1 MNEPSLD
8 IFRYEFIWV
17 RVLHINK
24 PVISAGISGWPNSD
38 SGSTHEVVLEKSLRN
53 SLEGLYYGTF

>member
-1 MNEPSLD
+1 M
-8 IFRYEFIWV
+8 

-24 PVISAGISGWPNSD
+24 PVISAGISGWPNFD

-53 SLEGLYYGTF
+53 RLQGLYYGAF

>member
-1 MNEPSLD
+1 M
-8 IFRYEFIWV
+8 

-38 SGSTHEVVLEKSLRN
+38 SGSTDEVVIVKSLRN